1 MLTSHPCEQHSTD
14 HQRRLDQGWQV
25 ASKRPNLRS
34 GFTLGGEQ
42 AEADALLE
50 AAFYESSDYKVIES
64 REDRR
69 CFVVGRTGSGK
80 SAALQRLEEVHPDHV
95 IRISPEDLS
104 LPYITNLHA
113 IRYLDSLEINLDTF
127 WTTLWKHVLLVEI
140 IRHRYKVNNPAAKQS
155 FLSTIRDRI
164 SNDQAKRAALEYLDE
179 YEGRFWCEADE
190 RVREITDNFTRK
202 FDLDV
207 GLNAGGGPGAS
218 RGGEESTQT
227 KAQQVDRFQR
237 IVNDTQLARLNKMM
251 TVLDEDVLD
260 SSQHYTYVVID
271 DLDRDWVDERIAND
285 LIRCLFRTVLDLK
298 RVQNLK
304 VLVALRSN
312 IFQELD
318 FGRRGG
324 GQEEKFRALVLQM
337 RWTRFDLEGLLN
349 QRVHIAGERVGLTA
363 HTITELLPNA
373 NNAMG
378 KPLDYLLD
386 RTLLRPRD
394 AIAFANECL
403 GLGIGKP
410 KLAWV
415 DIKNAEQP
423 YSEKRLMALRD
434 EWKETYPGI
443 DKAFSAFRRSPAR
456 MSKQELTTRLDE
468 IMLLPSTPT
477 FEGVRWMTN
486 VTSSMWASGPDD
498 SWFDLYQPVL
508 RLLFVVGF
516 LGCEGDRSKVPVFFQ
531 DNPLFVDHESNIER
545 ADAFFV
551 HRTYHAGLDIRAAGE
566 RP

>member
-1 MLTSHPCEQHSTD
+1 
-14 HQRRLDQGWQV
+14 LD
-25 ASKRPNLRS
+25 A
-34 GFTLGGEQ
+34 
-42 AEADALLE
+42 
-50 AAFYESSDYKVIES
+50 
-64 REDRR
+64 
-69 CFVVGRTGSGK
+69 
-80 SAALQRLEEVHPDHV
+80 
-95 IRISPEDLS
+95 
-104 LPYITNLHA
+104 
-113 IRYLDSLEINLDTF
+113 
-127 WTTLWKHVLLVEI
+127 
-140 IRHRYKVNNPAAKQS
+140 
-155 FLSTIRDRI
+155 
-164 SNDQAKRAALEYLDE
+164 
-179 YEGRFWCEADE
+179 
-190 RVREITDNFTRK
+190 
-202 FDLDV
+202 
-207 GLNAGGGPGAS
+207 GLNAGGGPAAVKFGAS

-363 HTITELLPNA
+363 HTIAELLPNA

-443 DKAFSAFRRSPAR
+443 DKTFSAFRRSPAR